1 MIKKIFLMRADM
13 KSIKT
18 WLVLFL
24 MAAIYAPVALY
35 VIKNFSKSDNPT
47 ERFIFQILFWLVFIF
62 VFAQHF
68 IAGYINKR
76 DKYGKNELFSK
87 AWFIMFFLNL
97 IGMIYCIYTLF
108 LPSLK

>member
-1 MIKKIFLMRADM
+1 MRANM

-18 WLVLFL
+18 WLFL
-24 MAAIYAPVALY
+24 ILIAAIYVPVAIY
-35 VIKNFSKSDNPT
+35 VIGFSKSDNLN
-47 ERFIFQILFWLVFIF
+47 ERLIFQVLFWCVFIF
-62 VFAQHF
+62 VFAQLF

-87 AWFIMFFLNL
+87 SWFVMFLLNL
-97 IGMIYCIYTLF
+97 VGMIYCIYTLF